1 MSTRR
6 KGFTV
11 IELLLVLLFIGI
23 LAAMAVG
30 ISSRSRNRW
39 ALRNTAREITSIFY
53 QAKQLASRE
62 SEAVM
67 IDFTADEYML
77 NLWRNGDWEPYK
89 TGKYGAKVTVSK
101 TPSSPTGFA
110 ISPSGFIINPDTNV
124 IWGMQTVLLKT
135 PHVKKDTFDS
145 MTIEFYP
152 YGGVRVQKDFK

>member
-11 IELLLVLLFIGI
+11 IELLLVLLFIGV
-23 LAAMAVG
+23 LAAMTVSIG
-30 ISSRSRNRW
+30 MQSRNRW

-67 IDFTADEYML
+67 IDFTADEYVL
-77 NLWRNGDWEPYK
+77 NLWRGGDWERYRS
-89 TGKYGAKVTVSK
+89 GRFGEKVTVSK
-101 TPSSPTGFA
+101 TPDEPTGFA

-124 IWGMQTVLLKT
+124 IWGMQTIRLEA
-135 PHVKKDTFDS
+135 PHPNGIDA
-145 MTIEFYP
+145 MTINFYP